1 VGMIAGVLVL
11 AGVMAFQRLRAR
23 SAAA

>member
-1 VGMIAGVLVL
+1 MIAGVLVL